1 MEPSTKQEIV
11 NWIMNAT
18 RAAVSGNWEAVNAQA
33 AAEQLKVSRNL
44 ASQYLNQLVHE
55 NVLLKINSRPVCF
68 LHIRALEELT
78 GLRIKREMFEDLD
91 EFHEFIRGQH
101 HSFQSLIGFDGSL
114 SDCIEQ
120 IKIAAYYPPNGLPM
134 MLIGKR
140 GTGKS
145 LLCSLAF
152 QYMKSMDILSN
163 DAVYIRSSFH
173 TGAARNEAVIKRL
186 FADRESVI
194 RKNKTG
200 LMVLEKFHRLDKSL
214 QTRVLDFVDQLSSGK
229 NSSWRVILTSEP
241 TENHEMESF
250 WRNRI
255 PVIAFCP
262 ELKQRSRQE
271 KERMVLQFF
280 VREENSIHK
289 TIRISRK
296 VFTHLVDYRFDNNI
310 EGLQSEIRKM
320 CARAYL
326 YQKDEENLSIH
337 SYYFSEELLNNIT
350 VEKEFDEELW
360 IVPRQRE
367 ELNEMQEEYGLGD
380 AVYEA
385 FFNTAPEK
393 PPFSTVLNELYKV
406 LQKRMKEYTYQFMEE
421 EEPEKKP
428 AEMIYDGLITLVEN
442 RFHCVIPR
450 NFAKMIQTSLRR
462 QMLGLGEKEGR
473 RREAEELKRSLYGAY
488 RQEAE
493 AAEYLSGLV
502 EVNLGTK
509 PDDTT
514 AILFLAG
521 LKYYNQQLND
531 SHLSAVIICHGAST
545 ASSMAEAVNEL
556 LGRHIF
562 DALDMPLHIPMEKI
576 AETLKNYVEKSCMSS
591 RMIILVD
598 MGSLELID
606 EKLRVLPGIRLG
618 IMNHVS
624 TSLAIHIGSMLL
636 EGREIPDIL
645 REASAESVSK
655 YRLIESGEKN
665 KEPAILF
672 MGEKGTDIALKM
684 KELFWSSFPKEIP
697 VKALYWNTG
706 HQNGLE
712 EYIRDSEYHIL
723 FSIGVDRYEP
733 FNTPHLDISEVI
745 TLNQNPRVYEILK
758 AYFTDEEIRILLN
771 NLVKNFSLQNIIK
784 HLTIL
789 NPVTLTDRIEVS
801 LDLLQHYL
809 NIQFKPNTIMSL
821 YIHLSFLIER
831 LVTKNPI
838 ESCKDLELFQRERS
852 GFIDMAVKSFQNITN
867 HYHVE
872 IPISEIAYIYEFIEH
887 NDDGDLISE

>member
-1 MEPSTKQEIV
+1 MESSTKQEIV
-11 NWIMNAT
+11 NCIMNAT

-33 AAEQLKVSRNL
+33 AAEQLKISRNL

-78 GLRIKREMFEDLD
+78 GLRIRREMFEDLD
-91 EFHEFIRGQH
+91 EFHDYIRGQH

-145 LLCSLAF
+145 LLCSLTF
-152 QYMKSMDILSN
+152 QYMKSMDILSD

-173 TGAARNEAVIKRL
+173 ASGTRNEAVIKKL
-186 FADRESVI
+186 FADKESVI
-194 RKNKTG
+194 RKNRTG
-200 LMVLEKFHRLDKSL
+200 LMVLEKFHRLDKPL
-214 QTRVLDFVDQLSSGK
+214 QTRILDFVDQLNTEK

-241 TENHEMESF
+241 TESYEIENF

-255 PVIAFCP
+255 PVIAYCP

-280 VREENSIHK
+280 VREENSIQK
-289 TIRISRK
+289 AVRISRK

-326 YQKDEENLSIH
+326 YQKDETALSIH

-350 VEKEFDEELW
+350 VEKDFEEELW
-360 IVPRQRE
+360 ISPRQRE
-367 ELNEMQEEYGLGD
+367 ELNEKQEEYGLGE
-380 AVYEA
+380 AVYDAFREA
-385 FFNTAPEK
+385 ESGERPFTA
-393 PPFSTVLNELYKV
+393 VLDQLYQV
-406 LQKRMKEYTYQFMEE
+406 FQRRMKEYTYQFIEE
-421 EEPEKKP
+421 EAPEKRP
-428 AEMIYDGLITLVEN
+428 ADVIYEGLVTLVEN

-450 NFAKMIQTSLRR
+450 NFAKMLQACLRR
-462 QMLGLGEKEGR
+462 QMLGLGEKEER
-473 RREAEELKRSLYGAY
+473 

-493 AAEYLSGLV
+493 TFKRCLYGKYQQEAEAVEYLSGLI
-502 EVNLGTK
+502 EVNLGIK

-514 AILFLAG
+514 VILSLAG
-521 LKYYNQQLND
+521 LKYYNQQLSD
-531 SHLSAVIICHGAST
+531 SHLSAVIICHGTST
-545 ASSMAEAVNEL
+545 ASSMAEAVNTL

-562 DALDMPLHIPMEKI
+562 DALDMPLHIPVEKI

-606 EKLRVLPGIRLG
+606 EKLRTLPGIRLG

-624 TSLAIHIGSMLL
+624 TSLAVHIGSMLL
-636 EGREIPDIL
+636 EDREIPDIL
-645 REASAESVSK
+645 REASADSVSA
-655 YRLIESGEKN
+655 YRLIESEEKN

-672 MGEKGTDIALKM
+672 MGEKGTDIGLKM

-706 HQNGLE
+706 QQNSLE

-723 FSIGVDRYEP
+723 FSIGVDRYELLD
-733 FNTPHLDISEVI
+733 TPHLDISEVI
-745 TLNQNPRVYEILK
+745 TLNRNPRVYEILK
-758 AYFTDEEIRILLN
+758 DYFTEEEIQTLLN
-771 NLVKNFSLQNIIK
+771 NLVKNFSLQNIIQ

-809 NIQFKPNTIMSL
+809 NIRFKPNTIMSL

-838 ESCKDLELFQRERS
+838 ESCRDPELFKKERS
-852 GFIDMAVKSFQNITN
+852 GFIGMVEKSFQNITD

-887 NDDGDLISE
+887 NDDGEN

>member
-1 MEPSTKQEIV
+1 MESSTKQEIV
-11 NWIMNAT
+11 NWIMKAT

-33 AAEQLKVSRNL
+33 AAEQLKISRNL

-78 GLRIKREMFEDLD
+78 GLRIRREMFEDLD
-91 EFHEFIRGQH
+91 EFHDYIRGQH

-145 LLCSLAF
+145 LLCSLTF
-152 QYMKSMDILSN
+152 QYMKSMDILSD

-173 TGAARNEAVIKRL
+173 ASGTRNEAVIKKL
-186 FADRESVI
+186 FADKESVI
-194 RKNKTG
+194 RKNRTG
-200 LMVLEKFHRLDKSL
+200 LMVLEKFHRLDKPL
-214 QTRVLDFVDQLSSGK
+214 QTRILDFVDQLNTEK

-241 TENHEMESF
+241 TESHEIENF

-255 PVIAFCP
+255 PVIAYCP

-280 VREENSIHK
+280 VREENSIQK
-289 TIRISRK
+289 AVRISRK

-326 YQKDEENLSIH
+326 YQKDETALSIH

-350 VEKEFDEELW
+350 VEKDFEEELW
-360 IVPRQRE
+360 ISPRQRE
-367 ELNEMQEEYGLGD
+367 ELNEKQEEYGLGE
-380 AVYEA
+380 AVYDAFREA
-385 FFNTAPEK
+385 ESGERPFTA
-393 PPFSTVLNELYKV
+393 VLDQLYQV
-406 LQKRMKEYTYQFMEE
+406 FQRRMKEYTYQFIEE
-421 EEPEKKP
+421 EAPEKRP
-428 AEMIYDGLITLVEN
+428 ADVIYEGLVTLVEN

-450 NFAKMIQTSLRR
+450 NFAKMLQACLRR
-462 QMLGLGEKEGR
+462 QMLGLGEKEER
-473 RREAEELKRSLYGAY
+473 

-493 AAEYLSGLV
+493 TFKRCLYGKYQQEAEAVEYLSGLI
-502 EVNLGTK
+502 EVNLGIK
-509 PDDTT
+509 PDDPPV
-514 AILFLAG
+514 ILSLAG
-521 LKYYNQQLND
+521 LKYYNQQLSD
-531 SHLSAVIICHGAST
+531 SHLSAVIICHGTST
-545 ASSMAEAVNEL
+545 ASSMAEAVNTL

-606 EKLRVLPGIRLG
+606 EKLRTLPGIRLG

-624 TSLAIHIGSMLL
+624 TSLAVHIGSMLL
-636 EGREIPDIL
+636 EDREIPDIL
-645 REASAESVSK
+645 REASADSVSA
-655 YRLIESGEKN
+655 YRLIESEEKN

-672 MGEKGTDIALKM
+672 MGEKGTDIGLKM

-706 HQNGLE
+706 QQNSLE

-723 FSIGVDRYEP
+723 FSIGVDRYELLD
-733 FNTPHLDISEVI
+733 TPHLDISEVI
-745 TLNQNPRVYEILK
+745 TLNRNSRVYEILK
-758 AYFTDEEIRILLN
+758 DYFTEEEIQTLLN
-771 NLVKNFSLQNIIK
+771 NLVKNFSLQNIIQ

-809 NIQFKPNTIMSL
+809 NIRFKPNTIMSL

-838 ESCKDLELFQRERS
+838 ESCRDPELFKKERS
-852 GFIDMAVKSFQNITN
+852 GFIGMVEKSFQNITD

-887 NDDGDLISE
+887 NDDGEN

>member
-1 MEPSTKQEIV
+1 MEVSTKQEIV

-18 RAAVSGNWEAVNAQA
+18 RAAISGNWEAVNAKA
-33 AAEQLKVSRNL
+33 AAEQLNISRNL

-78 GLRIKREMFEDLD
+78 GLRVRREMFEDLD
-91 EFHEFIRGQH
+91 EFNEFIRGQH

-120 IKIAAYYPPNGLPM
+120 IKIAAYYPPNGLPI

-145 LLCSLAF
+145 LLCSLTF
-152 QYMKSMDILSN
+152 QYMKSMDILSD

-173 TGAARNEAVIKRL
+173 ASGTRNEAVIKKL
-186 FADRESVI
+186 FTDRESVI
-194 RKNKTG
+194 RKNRTG

-214 QTRVLDFVDQLSSGK
+214 QTRVMDFVDLLNTEK
-229 NSSWRVILTSEP
+229 KSSWRVILTSEP
-241 TENHEMESF
+241 TEDHEIENF

-255 PVIAFCP
+255 PVVAYCP

-280 VREENSIHK
+280 VREENSIQK
-289 TIRISRK
+289 AVRISRK
-296 VFTHLVDYRFDNNI
+296 VFIHLVDYRFDNNI

-326 YQKDEENLSIH
+326 YQKDETVLSIH

-350 VEKEFDEELW
+350 VEKDFEEELW
-360 IVPRQRE
+360 ISPRQRE
-367 ELNEMQEEYGLGD
+367 ELNEKQEEYGLGE
-380 AVYEA
+380 AVYDA
-385 FFNTAPEK
+385 FQGAESGERPFTAILE
-393 PPFSTVLNELYKV
+393 ELYQV
-406 LQKRMKEYTYQFMEE
+406 LQRHMKEYTYQFIEE
-421 EEPEKKP
+421 EAPEKRP
-428 AEMIYDGLITLVEN
+428 TDVIYEGLVTLVEN

-450 NFAKMIQTSLRR
+450 NFAKMLQACMRR
-462 QMLGLGEKEGR
+462 QMLGLGEKDER
-473 RREAEELKRSLYGAY
+473 

-493 AAEYLSGLV
+493 TFKRRLYEKYQQEAEAVEYLSGLI
-502 EVNLGTK
+502 EVNLGIK

-514 AILFLAG
+514 AILSLAG
-521 LKYYNQQLND
+521 LKYYNQQLSD
-531 SHLSAVIICHGAST
+531 SHLSAVIICHGSST

-576 AETLKNYVEKSCMSS
+576 AETLKNYVEKSCISN

-606 EKLRVLPGIRLG
+606 EKLRTLPGIRLG

-624 TSLAIHIGSMLL
+624 TSLAVHIGSMLL

-645 REASAESVSK
+645 KEASADSVSR
-655 YRLIESGEKN
+655 YRLIESEEKN

-672 MGEKGTDIALKM
+672 MVEKGTDIALKM

-706 HQNGLE
+706 QQSSLE

-723 FSIGVDRYEP
+723 FSIGVDRYELLG
-733 FNTPHLDISEVI
+733 TPHLDISEVI
-745 TLNQNPRVYEILK
+745 TLNRNPRVYELLK
-758 AYFTDEEIRILLN
+758 DYFTEEEIRTLLN
-771 NLVKNFSLQNIIK
+771 NLVKNFSLQNIIQ

-809 NIQFKPNTIMSL
+809 NIWFKPNTILSL

-838 ESCKDLELFQRERS
+838 ESCRDPELFRKERS
-852 GFIDMAVKSFQNITN
+852 GFIGMVEKSFQNITN

-887 NDDGDLISE
+887 NDDGEDDN

>member
-33 AAEQLKVSRNL
+33 AAEQLNISRNL

-78 GLRIKREMFEDLD
+78 GLRIRREMFEDLD
-91 EFHEFIRGQH
+91 EFHDYIRGQH

-145 LLCSLAF
+145 LLCSLTF
-152 QYMKSMDILSN
+152 QYMKSMDILSD

-173 TGAARNEAVIKRL
+173 ASGTRNEAVIKKL
-186 FADRESVI
+186 FADKESVI
-194 RKNKTG
+194 RKNRTG
-200 LMVLEKFHRLDKSL
+200 LMVLEKFHRLDKPL
-214 QTRVLDFVDQLSSGK
+214 QTRVLDFVDQLNTEK
-229 NSSWRVILTSEP
+229 NFSWRVILTSEP
-241 TENHEMESF
+241 TESHEIENF

-255 PVIAFCP
+255 SVIAYCP

-280 VREENSIHK
+280 VREENSIQK
-289 TIRISRK
+289 AVRISRK

-326 YQKDEENLSIH
+326 YQKDETALSIH

-350 VEKEFDEELW
+350 VEKDFEEELW
-360 IVPRQRE
+360 ISPRQRE
-367 ELNEMQEEYGLGD
+367 ELNEKQEEYGLGE
-380 AVYEA
+380 AVYDAFREA
-385 FFNTAPEK
+385 ESGERPFTA
-393 PPFSTVLNELYKV
+393 VLDQLYQV
-406 LQKRMKEYTYQFMEE
+406 FQRRMKEYTYQFIEE
-421 EEPEKKP
+421 EAPEKRP
-428 AEMIYDGLITLVEN
+428 ADVIYEGLVTLVEN

-450 NFAKMIQTSLRR
+450 NFAKMLQACLRR
-462 QMLGLGEKEGR
+462 QMLGLGEKE
-473 RREAEELKRSLYGAY
+473 EW

-493 AAEYLSGLV
+493 TFKRRLYGKYQQEAEAVEYLSSLI
-502 EVNLGTK
+502 EVNLGIK

-514 AILFLAG
+514 VILSLAG
-521 LKYYNQQLND
+521 LKYYNQQLSD
-531 SHLSAVIICHGAST
+531 SHLSAVIICHGTST
-545 ASSMAEAVNEL
+545 ASSMAEAVNTL

-606 EKLRVLPGIRLG
+606 EKLRTLPGIRLG

-624 TSLAIHIGSMLL
+624 TSLAVHIGSMLL

-645 REASAESVSK
+645 REASADSVSA
-655 YRLIESGEKN
+655 YRLIESEEKN

-706 HQNGLE
+706 QQNSLE

-723 FSIGVDRYEP
+723 FSIGVDRYELLD
-733 FNTPHLDISEVI
+733 TPHLDISEVI
-745 TLNQNPRVYEILK
+745 TLNRNPRVYEILK
-758 AYFTDEEIRILLN
+758 DYFTEEEIRTLLN
-771 NLVKNFSLQNIIK
+771 NLVKNFSLQNIIQ

-809 NIQFKPNTIMSL
+809 NIRFKPNTIMSL

-838 ESCKDLELFQRERS
+838 ESCRDPELFKKERS
-852 GFIDMAVKSFQNITN
+852 GFIGMVEKSFQNITD

-887 NDDGDLISE
+887 NDDGEN

>member
-33 AAEQLKVSRNL
+33 AAEQLNISRNL

-78 GLRIKREMFEDLD
+78 GLRIRREMFEDLD
-91 EFHEFIRGQH
+91 EFHDYIRGQH

-114 SDCIEQ
+114 ADCIEQ
-120 IKIAAYYPPNGLPM
+120 IRIAAYYPPNGLPM

-145 LLCSLAF
+145 LLCSLTF
-152 QYMKSMDILSN
+152 QYMKSMDILSD

-173 TGAARNEAVIKRL
+173 ASGTRNEAVIKKL
-186 FADRESVI
+186 FADKESVI
-194 RKNKTG
+194 RKNRTG
-200 LMVLEKFHRLDKSL
+200 LMVLEKFHRLDKPL
-214 QTRVLDFVDQLSSGK
+214 QTRVLDFVDQLNTEK
-229 NSSWRVILTSEP
+229 NLSWRVILTSEP
-241 TENHEMESF
+241 TESHEIENF

-255 PVIAFCP
+255 PVIAYCP

-280 VREENSIHK
+280 VREENSIQK
-289 TIRISRK
+289 AVRISRK

-326 YQKDEENLSIH
+326 YQKDETALSIH

-350 VEKEFDEELW
+350 VEKDFEEELW
-360 IVPRQRE
+360 ISPRQRE
-367 ELNEMQEEYGLGD
+367 ELNEKQEEYGLGE
-380 AVYEA
+380 AVYDAFREA
-385 FFNTAPEK
+385 ESGERPFTA
-393 PPFSTVLNELYKV
+393 VLDQLYQV
-406 LQKRMKEYTYQFMEE
+406 FQRRMKEYTYQFIEE
-421 EEPEKKP
+421 EAPEKRP
-428 AEMIYDGLITLVEN
+428 ADVIYEGLVTFVEN

-450 NFAKMIQTSLRR
+450 NFAKMLQACLRR
-462 QMLGLGEKEGR
+462 QMLGLGEKEER
-473 RREAEELKRSLYGAY
+473 

-493 AAEYLSGLV
+493 TFKRCLYEKYQQEAEAVEYLSGLI
-502 EVNLGTK
+502 EVNLGIK

-514 AILFLAG
+514 VILSMAG
-521 LKYYNQQLND
+521 LKYYNQQLSD
-531 SHLSAVIICHGAST
+531 SHLSAVIICHGTST
-545 ASSMAEAVNEL
+545 ASSMAEAVNTL

-606 EKLRVLPGIRLG
+606 EKLRTLPGIRLG

-624 TSLAIHIGSMLL
+624 TSLAVHIGSMLL

-645 REASAESVSK
+645 REASADSVSA
-655 YRLIESGEKN
+655 YRLIESEEKN

-706 HQNGLE
+706 QQNSLE
-712 EYIRDSEYHIL
+712 DYIRDSEYHIL
-723 FSIGVDRYEP
+723 FSIGVDRYELLD
-733 FNTPHLDISEVI
+733 TPHLDISEVI
-745 TLNQNPRVYEILK
+745 TLNRNPRVYEILND
-758 AYFTDEEIRILLN
+758 YFTEEEIRTLLN
-771 NLVKNFSLQNIIK
+771 NLVKNFSLQNIIQ

-809 NIQFKPNTIMSL
+809 NIRFKPNTIMSL

-838 ESCKDLELFQRERS
+838 ESCRDPELFKKERS
-852 GFIDMAVKSFQNITN
+852 GFITMVEKSFQNITD

-887 NDDGDLISE
+887 NDDGEN

>member
-33 AAEQLKVSRNL
+33 AAEQLNISRNL

-78 GLRIKREMFEDLD
+78 GLRIRREMFEDLD
-91 EFHEFIRGQH
+91 EFHDYIRGQH

-145 LLCSLAF
+145 LLCSLTF
-152 QYMKSMDILSN
+152 QYMKSMDILSD

-173 TGAARNEAVIKRL
+173 ASGTRNEAVIKKL
-186 FADRESVI
+186 FADKESVI
-194 RKNKTG
+194 RKNRTG
-200 LMVLEKFHRLDKSL
+200 LMVLEKFHRLDKPL
-214 QTRVLDFVDQLSSGK
+214 QTRVLDFVDQLNTEK
-229 NSSWRVILTSEP
+229 NFSWRVILTSEP
-241 TENHEMESF
+241 TESHEIENF

-255 PVIAFCP
+255 PVIAYCP

-280 VREENSIHK
+280 VREENSIQK
-289 TIRISRK
+289 AVRISRK

-326 YQKDEENLSIH
+326 YQKDETALSIH

-350 VEKEFDEELW
+350 VEKDFEEELW
-360 IVPRQRE
+360 ISPRQRE
-367 ELNEMQEEYGLGD
+367 ELNEKQEEYGLGE
-380 AVYEA
+380 AVYDAFREA
-385 FFNTAPEK
+385 KSGERPFTA
-393 PPFSTVLNELYKV
+393 VLDQLYQV
-406 LQKRMKEYTYQFMEE
+406 FQRRMKEYTYQFIEE
-421 EEPEKKP
+421 EAPEKRP
-428 AEMIYDGLITLVEN
+428 ADVIYEGLVTLVEN

-450 NFAKMIQTSLRR
+450 NFAKMLQACLRR
-462 QMLGLGEKEGR
+462 QMLGLGEKE
-473 RREAEELKRSLYGAY
+473 EW

-493 AAEYLSGLV
+493 TFKRRLYGKYQQEAEAVEYLSGLI
-502 EVNLGTK
+502 EVNLGIK

-514 AILFLAG
+514 VILSLAG
-521 LKYYNQQLND
+521 LKYYNQQLSD
-531 SHLSAVIICHGAST
+531 SHLSAVIICHGTST
-545 ASSMAEAVNEL
+545 ASSMAEAVNTL

-606 EKLRVLPGIRLG
+606 EKLRTLPGIRLG

-624 TSLAIHIGSMLL
+624 TSLAVHIGSMLL

-645 REASAESVSK
+645 REASADSVSA
-655 YRLIESGEKN
+655 YRLIESEEKN

-706 HQNGLE
+706 QQNSLE

-723 FSIGVDRYEP
+723 FSIGVDRYELLD
-733 FNTPHLDISEVI
+733 TPHLDISEVI
-745 TLNQNPRVYEILK
+745 TLNRNPRVYEILK
-758 AYFTDEEIRILLN
+758 DYFTEEEIRTLLN
-771 NLVKNFSLQNIIK
+771 NLVKNFSLQNIIQ

-809 NIQFKPNTIMSL
+809 NIRFKPNTIMSL

-838 ESCKDLELFQRERS
+838 ESCRDPELFKKERS
-852 GFIDMAVKSFQNITN
+852 GFIGMVEKSFQNITD

-887 NDDGDLISE
+887 NDDGEN

>member
-1 MEPSTKQEIV
+1 MEVSTKQEIV

-33 AAEQLKVSRNL
+33 AAEQLNISRNL

-91 EFHEFIRGQH
+91 EFNDFIRGQH

-145 LLCSLAF
+145 LLCSLTF
-152 QYMKSMDILSN
+152 QYMKSMEILSN

-173 TGAARNEAVIKRL
+173 ASGTRNEAVIKKL

-194 RKNKTG
+194 RKNRTG
-200 LMVLEKFHRLDKSL
+200 LMVLEKFHRLDKPL
-214 QTRVLDFVDQLSSGK
+214 QTRVLDFVDQLNTEK

-241 TENHEMESF
+241 TEDHEIENF

-255 PVIAFCP
+255 PVIAYCP

-271 KERMVLQFF
+271 KERMVIQFF
-280 VREENSIHK
+280 VREENSIQK
-289 TIRISRK
+289 AVRISRK

-326 YQKDEENLSIH
+326 YQKDEAVLSIH
-337 SYYFSEELLNNIT
+337 SYYFSEELLHNIS
-350 VEKEFDEELW
+350 VEKDFEEELW
-360 IVPRQRE
+360 ICPRQRE
-367 ELNEMQEEYGLGD
+367 ELNEKQEEYGLGE
-380 AVYEA
+380 AVYDA
-385 FFNTAPEK
+385 FRGVESGEMPFTA
-393 PPFSTVLNELYKV
+393 VLDELYQV
-406 LQKRMKEYTYQFMEE
+406 LQGRMKEYTYQFIEE
-421 EEPEKKP
+421 EVPEKRP
-428 AEMIYDGLITLVEN
+428 ADVIYEGLITLVES

-450 NFAKMIQTSLRR
+450 NFAKMLQTCLRR
-462 QMLGLGEKEGR
+462 QMLGLGEKEER
-473 RREAEELKRSLYGAY
+473 RQEAETLKRCLYEKY

-493 AAEYLSGLV
+493 AADYLSDLIW
-502 EVNLGTK
+502 VNLGTK

-514 AILFLAG
+514 AILSLTG

-531 SHLSAVIICHGAST
+531 SRLSAVIICHGTST

-562 DALDMPLHIPMEKI
+562 DAMDMPLKLPMEKI

-606 EKLRVLPGIRLG
+606 EKLRTLPGIRLG

-624 TSLAIHIGSMLL
+624 TSLAVHIGSMLL
-636 EGREIPDIL
+636 EGREVPDIL
-645 REASAESVSK
+645 REASADSISK
-655 YRLIESGEKN
+655 YKLIESEARD

-684 KELFWSSFPKEIP
+684 QELFWSSFPKEIP

-706 HQNGLE
+706 QQNSLE

-723 FSIGVDRYEP
+723 FSIGVDRYELP
-733 FNTPHLDISEVI
+733 DTPHLDISEVI
-745 TLNQNPRVYEILK
+745 ALNRNPRVYEILK
-758 AYFTDEEIRILLN
+758 NYFTEDEIRTLLN
-771 NLVKNFSLQNIIK
+771 NLVKNFSLQNIIQ

-789 NPVTLTDRIEVS
+789 NPVTLTDRIQVS

-838 ESCKDLELFQRERS
+838 ESCRDPELFKKERS
-852 GFIDMAVKSFQNITN
+852 GFITMVEKSFQNITN

-887 NDDGDLISE
+887 NDDGENDN

>member
-1 MEPSTKQEIV
+1 MEVSTKQEIV
-11 NWIMNAT
+11 NWIMAAT
-18 RAAVSGNWEAVNAQA
+18 KTAVSGSWEAVNAQT
-33 AAEQLKVSRNL
+33 AAEQLNISRNL

-55 NVLLKINSRPVCF
+55 KVLLKINSRPVCF
-68 LHIRALEELT
+68 LHVRALEELT
-78 GLRIKREMFEDLD
+78 GLRIRQELFEDLD
-91 EFHEFIRGQH
+91 EFHEFIKGQH

-152 QYMKSMDILSN
+152 QYMKSMDILSE
-163 DAVYIRSSFH
+163 DAVYIRTSFH
-173 TGAARNEAVIKRL
+173 ASGTRNEAVIKKL
-186 FADRESVI
+186 FADKESVI
-194 RKNKTG
+194 KKNKTG
-200 LMVLEKFHRLDKSL
+200 LVVLEKFHRLDKPL
-214 QTRVLDFVDQLSSGK
+214 QTRVLDLVDQLNGEKSY
-229 NSSWRVILTSEP
+229 SWRVILTSEP
-241 TENHEMESF
+241 MENHELENF

-271 KERMVLQFF
+271 KERMVLHFF
-280 VREENSIHK
+280 VREENSIQK
-289 TIRISRK
+289 TIKISRK
-296 VFTHLVDYRFDNNI
+296 VFAHLTDYRFENNI

-326 YQKDEENLSIH
+326 YQKDEPVLSIH

-360 IVPRQRE
+360 IYPGQRE
-367 ELNEMQEEYGLGD
+367 EAGERQEEYGLSD

-385 FFNTAPEK
+385 FAIAESGEGPFNG
-393 PPFSTVLNELYKV
+393 VMDELYKL
-406 LQKRMKEYTYQFMEE
+406 LQRRMKEYTYQFIEE
-421 EEPEKKP
+421 EVSERKP
-428 AEMIYDGLITLVEN
+428 AEVIYDGLISLVEN

-450 NFAKMIQTSLRR
+450 NFAKMIQACLRR
-462 QMLGLGEKEGR
+462 QMLGLGEKES
-473 RREAEELKRSLYGAY
+473 RREAEIKLKRMLCQ
-488 RQEAE
+488 RFQPEAE
-493 AAEYLSGLV
+493 AAEYLSGLT
-502 EVNLGTK
+502 EVNLGVK
-509 PDDTT
+509 LDDTT

-521 LKYYNQQLND
+521 LKYYNQQLTD

-576 AETLKNYVEKSCMSS
+576 AETLKSYVEKSCMSS

-606 EKLRVLPGIRLG
+606 EKLRTLPGIRLG

-624 TSLAIHIGSMLL
+624 TSLAVHIGSMLL

-645 REASAESVSK
+645 REASADSVSK
-655 YRLIESGEKN
+655 YRLIESEETKQ
-665 KEPAILF
+665 EAAILF
-672 MGEKGTDIALKM
+672 IGEKETDIALKM
-684 KELFWSSFPKEIP
+684 KELFWSSFPKEVAI
-697 VKALYWNTG
+697 KALYWNSG
-706 HQNGLE
+706 QRGSLE

-723 FSIGVDRYEP
+723 FSIGVDRYE
-733 FNTPHLDISEVI
+733 FFDTPHLDISEVI
-745 TLNQNPRVYEILK
+745 TLNQNSRVYESLK
-758 AYFTDEEIRILLN
+758 GYFTGEEIRTLLN
-771 NLVKNFSLQNIIK
+771 NLVKNFSLQNIIQN
-784 HLTIL
+784 LTIL

-809 NIQFKPNTIMSL
+809 NIRFKPNTVMSL

-838 ESCKDLELFQRERS
+838 ESFTDLELFQRERS
-852 GFIDMAVKSFQNITN
+852 EFIAMVEKSFKNITD

-872 IPISEIAYIYEFIEH
+872 IPVSEIAYIYEFIEH
-887 NDDGDLISE
+887 NDDGENEN